1 MSIIKIFKIDLSYCF
16 IFITI
21 VTASFVGN
29 IAVAQQA
36 KKSRDFLMN
45 ALQATSWKLDS
56 EAISKWRAEQKQDI
70 LKRIAALPDSVKK
83 SFENK
88 ANQAL
93 MYSWQVL
100 PASSFLEFKKNGNR
114 IGFEKKQL
122 ERREHLYNLVIAFLL
137 TNETKYLTPLVNG
150 LWATLEES
158 TWEIPAI
165 LELQKIGADLPDP
178 SEQIIGLVNAE
189 TSVNIAMMQWL
200 LKDQLD
206 DISPVINRRVSS
218 ELKKRFFD
226 PYLYRN
232 DFWWMGFRGH
242 NVNNWNAWI
251 NTNVLHAALLV
262 ESNMDTLQQLIAKS
276 FRSADYFIN
285 QYPEDGGCDEGTSYW
300 NEAGGKLIRMLTL
313 AKSASNGVLKW
324 DDKNVL
330 LNMGTYIYKM
340 HIDGSF
346 FVNFADAV
354 PVFIPDPESV
364 YLYGQMFQNRILK
377 EFAAYLFDLK
387 GRRPESK
394 TLVNFIQSTLL
405 FESLTA
411 TNPLATK
418 PKSVFLPD
426 LQIAIA
432 RTEDDSNKELFLA
445 VQGGNNAESHNHN
458 DVGNFILYG
467 NGKPLIID
475 AGVGTYN
482 AQTFSNKRYELWNM
496 QSQWHNCPTINGVMQ
511 QEGNSYKAAGFTMKD
526 LKKGSKIDLDIAK
539 AYPENA
545 GVRFWKR
552 SFSVIKNKILL
563 RESYQLEKYQ
573 DTTKSHFLTVCK
585 PHIEKPGLIVFH
597 NKTGIRVLQLKY
609 DPSGISIRIDYKNME
624 DPKMVSSWGEG
635 LYRVSF
641 LIRDKPLNKVIDYE
655 FSVP

>member
-1 MSIIKIFKIDLSYCF
+1 
-16 IFITI
+16 
-21 VTASFVGN
+21 
-29 IAVAQQA
+29 
-36 KKSRDFLMN
+36 MN
-45 ALQATSWKLDS
+45 ALQTTSWRPDK
-56 EAISKWRAEQKQDI
+56 EAISKWRIAQKQDI

-83 SFENK
+83 GFENK
-88 ANQAL
+88 ANQVL
-93 MYSWQVL
+93 MYNWQAL

-165 LELQKIGADLPDP
+165 VELQKIGADLPDP

-189 TSVNIAMMQWL
+189 TSVNIAMTQWL

-206 DISPVINRRVSS
+206 DISPVINKRISS
-218 ELKKRFFD
+218 ELKRRFFE
-226 PYLYRN
+226 PYLGRN

-262 ESNMDTLQQLIAKS
+262 ESNMDSLQQLIAKS

-300 NEAGGKLIRMLTL
+300 NEAGGKLIRLLTL
-313 AKSASNGVLKW
+313 AKSVSNGVLNW

-330 LNMGTYIYKM
+330 ANMGTYIYKM

-364 YLYGQMFQNRILK
+364 YLYGQMFQNTALK
-377 EFAAYLFDLK
+377 EFAAYLFHLK
-387 GRRPESK
+387 GRGLESK
-394 TLVNFIQSTLL
+394 TLVSFIQSAQL
-405 FESLTA
+405 FELLT
-411 TNPLATK
+411 TTRPLAAK
-418 PKSVFLPD
+418 PENIFLPD
-426 LQIAIA
+426 LQIAVA
-432 RTEDDSNKELFLA
+432 RSESDSDKELFLA
-445 VQGGNNAESHNHN
+445 VQGGHNAESHNHN
-458 DVGNFILYG
+458 DVGNFILYA

-511 QEGNSYKAAGFTMKD
+511 QEGQSYKASSFMMRD
-526 LKKGSKIDLDIAK
+526 LKTGSKIELDIAK

-545 GVRFWKR
+545 GVKSWKR
-552 SFSVIKNKILL
+552 SFSVVKNKILL
-563 RESYQLEKYQ
+563 RESYQLVKYQ

-585 PHIEKPGLIVFH
+585 PHIVKPGLIVFH

-609 DPSGISIRIDYKNME
+609 DPSGISTRIDYKKME
-624 DPKMVSSWGEG
+624 DPKMVSSWGAG

-641 LIRDKPLNKVIDYE
+641 LLNDRSLNKVIDFE
-655 FSVP
+655 FSAPLANTF